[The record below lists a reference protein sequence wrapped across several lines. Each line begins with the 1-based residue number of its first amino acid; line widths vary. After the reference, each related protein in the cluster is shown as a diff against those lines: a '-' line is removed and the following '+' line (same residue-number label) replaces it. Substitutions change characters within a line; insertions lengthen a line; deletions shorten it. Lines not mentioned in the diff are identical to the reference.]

1 MSKLKSVTKNP
12 KTDLKLRSFI
22 FSIKL
27 IRFCQNLPRKREFAL
42 INDQLIRS
50 STSIGANIVEA
61 KSSSSRRDFIKFYEI
76 ALKSA
81 NESRYWLCLL
91 REIEKELAGKT
102 SEILSELEEISKI
115 IGASI
120 IIMKGRRF

>member
-12 KTDLKLRSFI
+12 KTGLKLRSFI

-61 KSSSSRRDFIKFYEI
+61 KSSSPRRDFIKFYEI

-102 SEILSELEEISKI
+102 SEILSELEEISKM

-120 IIMKGRRF
+120 ITMKGRRF